1 MTKHCFYCSSYSIVC
16 LGYDKLLIKKQKYI
30 KLYKY
35 YYNPL
40 QARTNQSLIE
50 IIALYYTPNKIRIIL
65 YLQM

>member
-1 MTKHCFYCSSYSIVC
+1 MTKHLFYCSSYSIVC

-50 IIALYYTPNKIRIIL
+50 IN
-65 YLQM
+65 YL